1 MCFFLITNAPLG
13 QCQVEEAA
21 TQPRSQGG
29 VRQDRQDLVVQ
40 RRELLPH
47 LPGYLLVTSS
57 TLTLRSS
64 FCTSSLC
71 TLDRNWCAEEVGC
84 MENSRWLS
92 LQAGSDHHVVKSF
105 RESPNPEGSLPSQK
119 QPVKEKPNK
128 SFTQLSSL
136 G

>member
-13 QCQVEEAA
+13 QCQVEEAP

-57 TLTLRSS
+57 TLTLHSS
-64 FCTSSLC
+64 FCPALHFQLVRIHLVRLFDLLYCLILQRRKSNRSMNC
-71 TLDRNWCAEEVGC
+71 LDYYPARI
-84 MENSRWLS
+84 
-92 LQAGSDHHVVKSF
+92 
-105 RESPNPEGSLPSQK
+105 
-119 QPVKEKPNK
+119 
-128 SFTQLSSL
+128 
-136 G
+136 

>member
-21 TQPRSQGG
+21 TQPHSQGG

-57 TLTLRSS
+57 TLTLHSS
-64 FCTSSLC
+64 FCPALHFQLVHTGPQLVC
-71 TLDRNWCAEEVGC
+71 REA
-84 MENSRWLS
+84 WLH
-92 LQAGSDHHVVKSF
+92 GKF
-105 RESPNPEGSLPSQK
+105 
-119 QPVKEKPNK
+119 
-128 SFTQLSSL
+128 
-136 G
+136 